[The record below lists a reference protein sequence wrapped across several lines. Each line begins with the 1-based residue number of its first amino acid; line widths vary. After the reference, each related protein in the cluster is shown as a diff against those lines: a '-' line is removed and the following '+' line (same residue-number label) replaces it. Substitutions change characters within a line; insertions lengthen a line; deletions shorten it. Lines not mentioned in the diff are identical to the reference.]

1 MFPSVRLKL
10 FPLLKEKTMK
20 TLKVALLMAVIALG
34 TTGTAKATQTGCCAS
49 ADCCSSCSGC
59 K

>member
-1 MFPSVRLKL
+1 
-10 FPLLKEKTMK
+10 MK

-34 TTGTAKATQTGCCAS
+34 LTGTAKAAHTSCCAS
-49 ADCCSSCSGC
+49 ADCCDSCSGC

>member
-1 MFPSVRLKL
+1 
-10 FPLLKEKTMK
+10 MK

-34 TTGTAKATQTGCCAS
+34 LTTTAKAAHKGCCAS
-49 ADCCSSCSGC
+49 AECCGSCSGC